1 MTTSTPS
8 PTLPSPPAPRMPMG
22 ALLLLSLG
30 VFVTVT
36 AESLPAGLMP
46 EMAADLGVD
55 PLRIG
60 LLVSVWAIVVI
71 GTSLPLTRATRAV
84 DRRVV
89 VAASLA
95 VFALANVATA
105 FAPTYEFAFATRVVA
120 AIAHGVFWAI
130 VIVYASSLLAGSQL
144 GKGLAL
150 VTGGGT
156 AATVLGLPAAT
167 ALAQLTS
174 WRVSFA
180 AMGIGML
187 LLAVVVLRRLP
198 RSVVAP
204 VPAGAREPL
213 RQDRSI
219 PALLALG
226 ISGLLIGLAQ
236 FLSFVYI
243 RPYLADAAGIADG
256 WASALLFV
264 FGAAGMVGVTV
275 AGWLADRFPRA
286 ALTATLLVFVVAYA
300 VLAALPHVTAVVV
313 VGLALWGAGTGAV
326 FPLIQTALMRAAS
339 DRLRDL
345 ASSAIVVL
353 FNVGIAF
360 GSWGGGQLVTAYGPT
375 ANMAVSSMAVLL
387 AAGLAALGIAL
398 AARRSSGRAAVD
410 PAAVA
415 EPADPGD
422 PPIPEAVAVPEGV
435 LAPQPSVR

>member
-1 MTTSTPS
+1 MTTSTAS
-8 PTLPSPPAPRMPMG
+8 VAVSSPPVVRFPLG

-46 EMAADLGVD
+46 EMAAEFGVD

-60 LLVSVWAIVVI
+60 LLVSVWALVVI
-71 GTSLPLTRATRAV
+71 GTSLPLTRATRRI

-105 FAPTYEFAFATRVVA
+105 FAPSYEFAFATRVVA

-130 VIVYASSLLAGSQL
+130 VIVYASWLLTGSQL
-144 GKGLAL
+144 GRGLAL

-167 ALAQLTS
+167 ALAQVTS

-180 AMGIGML
+180 VMGIGML
-187 LLAVVVLRRLP
+187 VLAAVVLRRLP
-198 RSVVAP
+198 RSLVAP

-213 RQDRSI
+213 RHDRSI
-219 PALLALG
+219 PALVAFG
-226 ISGLLIGLAQ
+226 VSGLLIGLAQ

-243 RPYLADAAGIADG
+243 RPYLAEAAGVPDA
-256 WASALLFV
+256 WASVLLFV
-264 FGAAGMVGVTV
+264 FGAAGMAGVAV
-275 AGWLADRFPRA
+275 AGALADRFPRSALTGTLVLFSLAFA
-286 ALTATLLVFVVAYA
+286 AL
-300 VLAALPHVTAVVV
+300 AAFPGQIAVVV
-313 VGLALWGAGTGAV
+313 VALALWGAATGAV

-345 ASSAIVVL
+345 ASAAIIVL
-353 FNVGIAF
+353 FNVGIAA
-360 GSWGGGQLVTAYGPT
+360 GSWAGGQLSSAFGPT
-375 ANMAVSSMAVLL
+375 ANPAVSAAAVLL
-387 AAGLAALGIAL
+387 AAVLAAVGA
-398 AARRSSGRAAVD
+398 
-410 PAAVA
+410 
-415 EPADPGD
+415 
-422 PPIPEAVAVPEGV
+422 V
-435 LAPQPSVR
+435 LASRRR